1 MPIPNI
7 QVFTDDYD
15 PRPAEGQRDQ
25 QRINLERQR
34 IKGEAKS
41 AASLADYRKEQV
53 LHDQLDEIET
63 IRRFDPDQAARM
75 WNANPE
81 LVRRGGTATF
91 KGLSGTNQVFE
102 MGGQKFYLD
111 PEGKPVQ
118 IRQGTA
124 KDRAFGNLSPEDQRR
139 ALMTGGKG
147 GGEVIRSQPDAQGT
161 MRDYVIDKTT
171 GERRD
176 VGPSAARG
184 TAKDRAFGNLS
195 PEDQRRALMTGSRGG
210 GEVVR
215 TELDAQGTPTD
226 YVIDKS
232 TGQRRAVG
240 PAAPR
245 GTGLAPAETAAMN
258 QFMAGGRQSLNP
270 QQTEIVNKV
279 LRDPDIGIAAQA
291 IIRDPEFSS
300 WTPAERQERFHAVV
314 DTLNQYRAE
323 TRPGGSTRQP
333 TPLPTPTTRL
343 QTWQDWQ
350 PGGMIDKTPTPQP
363 RAPAAGGEVYQ
374 DPAGNQYRREDPNA
388 PVPPDWTRVQ

>member
-118 IRQGTA
+118 IRQ
-124 KDRAFGNLSPEDQRR
+124 
-139 ALMTGGKG
+139 
-147 GGEVIRSQPDAQGT
+147 
-161 MRDYVIDKTT
+161 
-171 GERRD
+171 
-176 VGPSAARG
+176 G